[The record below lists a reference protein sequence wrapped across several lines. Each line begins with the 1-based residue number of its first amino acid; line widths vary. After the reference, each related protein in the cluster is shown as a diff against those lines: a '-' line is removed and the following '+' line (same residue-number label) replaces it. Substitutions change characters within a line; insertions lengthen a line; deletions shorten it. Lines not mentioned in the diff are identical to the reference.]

1 VDLVTKKYLFF
12 TRITGA
18 VKLQNGSI
26 RQEKMLSK
34 VEMQRAAGIFFQDR
48 GFAFSLLSCW
58 RSPYYVLLTMIVNDQ
73 VV

>member
-1 VDLVTKKYLFF
+1 
-12 TRITGA
+12 
-18 VKLQNGSI
+18 
-26 RQEKMLSK
+26 
-34 VEMQRAAGIFFQDR
+34 MQRAAGIFFQDR